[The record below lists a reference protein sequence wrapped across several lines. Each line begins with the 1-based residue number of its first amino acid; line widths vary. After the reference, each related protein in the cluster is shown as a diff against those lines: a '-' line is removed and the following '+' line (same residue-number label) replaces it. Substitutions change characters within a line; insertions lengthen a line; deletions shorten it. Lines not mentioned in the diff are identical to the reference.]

1 MRHVTKRL
9 LLPCTLQ
16 SPPHVH
22 RCRLDLAAR
31 GAPALSSMQV
41 PWSAHGCSRQKAPR
55 ERWEP
60 PCRQQPNAELSPGLC
75 RLPLAHRAAPR
86 STLQRLHEPGDPA
99 ACTHP
104 TPSLH
109 RHLPGHVLHI
119 LPQGGGFASLTSG
132 KQQLDEN
139 YVSFLKEV
147 PRFMLT
153 PECF

>member
-60 PCRQQPNAELSPGLC
+60 PCRQQPNAELPKWKPVTGAVTQGSVLGPIPLNISAAQHGHRDGKAPNTCPGAGGGQRSALPSP
-75 RLPLAHRAAPR
+75 LPLLPFKTR
-86 STLQRLHEPGDPA
+86 
-99 ACTHP
+99 
-104 TPSLH
+104 
-109 RHLPGHVLHI
+109 RHLFF
-119 LPQGGGFASLTSG
+119 LPA
-132 KQQLDEN
+132 N
-139 YVSFLKEV
+139 YYALKGI
-147 PRFMLT
+147 
-153 PECF
+153 